1 MFLLL
6 GLAAS
11 AALIGFD
18 IGSET
23 IKAAVLRSGRS
34 IEMVL
39 NEQSKRKT
47 PGFVAIESDSPITA
61 DNVRQVKRAVGVA
74 AQNVLMRNSSAV
86 VRAFPEILGKVW
98 GEELQERFNT
108 RHLDFQMDGTRVNGV
123 EPHVALA
130 MLFEKLAKSA
140 ERQLQEGAIRDAV
153 VAVPAYFTNVQ
164 RKKVAAA
171 VRLAG
176 LNLLEIIDEKHAL
189 SLVYAVEKTSFFTR
203 EPKTVAIVDFGHG
216 SLTISGF
223 KFSAKI
229 VTQKGR
235 NPKPVP
241 KIEEFGYVWDDGT
254 GGVDFD
260 VALAEFLAK
269 KYGKTVSCALLE
281 DAQKLKHALTLNDP
295 ANVSMDSLD
304 QRVIMTRQEFHD
316 ICGAIFG
323 RIRELAETMNQTFD
337 SVEFVG
343 GASRIPEV
351 QSIIGGVL
359 GNAIG
364 RSLNG
369 DESVVTGAAYTAAI
383 SSGAF
388 KLMDVTHDAT
398 SAHAANL
405 TFGEKEV
412 RLFSQG
418 SSMSKLK
425 TARFDATG
433 ASNVMLKY
441 ASKVPVGCEKVIY
454 EWQVVHDGEY
464 PPVSRIALSF
474 GFNKKTAIELS
485 KSLLF
490 TKKESGEITQTPLDV
505 KLTRNPMKC
514 TREER
519 AAQRALITAFTGNDA
534 RLAKVAEA
542 RNNLESLIFELR
554 DAINRDP
561 VWLKVTSEQE
571 KVDVNKAVNETAEWA
586 EENHNLEDEAEIRER
601 TRLLEDAVKTIK
613 YRVQE
618 SRTRE
623 SSVQEL
629 EYLLKDMQEAVLVR
643 WPAKKLRVPQQQK
656 KAMLNHVKL
665 TREWL
670 DRKLEEQNGLDPWDD
685 PVLKTGDLEIRIKKL
700 GDAYKNLEEAVMLN
714 RLKNRRDQD
723 DEDEFG
729 ADL

>member
-1 MFLLL
+1 MFLLV
-6 GLAAS
+6 GLVAS

-18 IGSET
+18 IGTET

-47 PGFVAIESDSPITA
+47 PGFVSFESKVPITPE
-61 DNVRQVKRAVGVA
+61 NVRQIRREVGVS
-74 AQNVLMRNSSAV
+74 AQNVIVRNSSAV
-86 VRAFPEILGKVW
+86 VRAFPEIIGKRLD
-98 GEELQERFNT
+98 ERLQDRLKS
-108 RHLDFQMDGTRVNGV
+108 RHLDFHMEETRVNGV
-123 EPHVALA
+123 EPHVSLA

-153 VAVPAYFTNVQ
+153 VAVPAYFTDAQ

-171 VRLAG
+171 VKLAG

-189 SLVYAVEKTSFFTR
+189 ALVYAVEKTSFFTR

-229 VTQKGR
+229 IAQKGR

-241 KIEEFGYVWDDGT
+241 KVEELGYVWDDGT
-254 GGVDFD
+254 GGIDFD
-260 VALAEFLAK
+260 VALAEHLAK
-269 KYGKTVSCALLE
+269 KYGKEVNYALLE
-281 DAQKLKHALTLNDP
+281 DAQKLKHALTLSDP

-304 QRVIMTRQEFHD
+304 QRVIFSREEFHTVCSHVFD
-316 ICGAIFG
+316 
-323 RIRELAETMNQTFD
+323 RIKALAESLNQTFD

-343 GASRIPEV
+343 GSSRIPEV
-351 QSIIGGVL
+351 QTIVGEVL
-359 GNAIG
+359 GNSVT

-388 KLMDVTHDAT
+388 KLMDVNHDAT

-405 TFGEKEV
+405 TFGDKEV
-412 RLFSQG
+412 RLFSAG
-418 SSMSKLK
+418 SSMTKLK
-425 TARFDATG
+425 TARFDAHNSTD
-433 ASNVMLKY
+433 VVLKY
-441 ASKVPVGCEKVIY
+441 ASKIPVGCDEVIH
-454 EWQVVHDGEY
+454 EWKIMHSGEY
-464 PPVSRIALSF
+464 PPVSRVALSF

-490 TKKESGEITQTPLDV
+490 TKKEGGEITQTPLDV
-505 KLTRNPMKC
+505 KMTLSPMKF
-514 TREER
+514 TKEER
-519 AAQRALITAFTGNDA
+519 LAQRALITAFAANDA

-542 RNNLESLIFELR
+542 WNGLESLVFELT

-571 KVDVNKAVNETAEWA
+571 KEVVRKVVNETAEWA
-586 EENHNLEDEAEIRER
+586 ETNHDLEDEAEIREK
-601 TRLLEDAVKTIK
+601 TRALEEAVKAIK

-623 SSVQEL
+623 LSIHEL
-629 EYLLKDMQEAVLVR
+629 EYLLKDMQDAVLVR
-643 WPAKKLRVPQQQK
+643 WPAKKWRVPKQQK
-656 KAMLNHVKL
+656 KAILNHVKL
-665 TREWL
+665 TRDWL
-670 DRKLEEQNGLDPWDD
+670 DRKMEEQNGLDPWDD
-685 PVLKTGDLEIRIKKL
+685 PALTTSDLEIRIKKL
-700 GDAYKNLEEAVMLN
+700 GDAFKNLEEAVMSN
-714 RLKNRRDQD
+714 RLKSRRDQD
-723 DEDEFG
+723 DDDQFG